1 MSMKLEEFARE
12 SRATHKGDKSGV
24 PIVGLEHLIPQE
36 IKFSG
41 YDVDTE
47 NTFTKTFKKG
57 QILFGRRRAYLKKA
71 AIADFDGICS
81 GDITVIEAI
90 PGKVDPLL
98 LPFIIQND
106 KFFDYAVSR
115 SAGGLSPRV
124 KWEHLKDYEFDLPPI
139 EEQRILADKLWAA
152 YRLKESYKK
161 LLTATQEMVKSQ
173 FIEMFGTVE
182 NNTHNFPIM
191 TIGEFANCFAGAT
204 PSTSHPEYWENGR
217 IRWMSS
223 GEVHKGHVE
232 DTDSRITE
240 LGYKSAS
247 TRMVPIHSIVIAIAG
262 QGKTRGTVAITE
274 VDLCTNQSLCAI
286 VPDERVNYS
295 YLYHNLQGRYLE
307 LRGLSGDVNGRG
319 GLNLK
324 IIQKIPVILPPI
336 EKQQQFASIAQQAD
350 KSKFGDFKSQF
361 IEMFGNPLSSK
372 QKNELKRLGQCCIIN
387 PRRPNIALCDTDKVS
402 FIPMPAVS
410 EDGYLVDM
418 ADEEYGKVK
427 KGFTYF
433 ENNDVLFA
441 KITPCMEN
449 GKGAIAYGLTNGI
462 GVGSTE
468 FHVLRPINGISSP
481 YWLLTLTRMPIF
493 RERAAKN
500 MSGTGGQKRVSASYL
515 NHFMVG
521 LPAIEEQ
528 RRFEAI
534 YRQADKSKSVIQ
546 KALVYLNDI
555 QSDELRKIA

>member
-173 FIEMFGTVE
+173 FIEMFGDQNTNDKGWSESLVKDE
-182 NNTHNFPIM
+182 FKLSMGKTPARNN
-191 TIGEFANCFAGAT
+191 
-204 PSTSHPEYWENGR
+204 PECWDNGNHKWVS
-217 IRWMSS
+217 ISDMSS
-223 GEVHKGHVE
+223 YARYTG
-232 DTDSRITE
+232 DTSEYITD
-240 LGYKSAS
+240 Y
-247 TRMVPIHSIVIAIAG
+247 AIADSG
-262 QGKTRGTVAITE
+262 IKPVPKGTIIMSFKLSIGRTAITSE
-274 VDLCTNQSLCAI
+274 DIYTNEAI
-286 VPDERVNYS
+286 MAFADFDEKKFNIDFLHFLIANKNWLLGAKQAVKG
-295 YLYHNLQGRYLE
+295 QT
-307 LRGLSGDVNGRG
+307 
-319 GLNLK
+319 LNKESIGNAK
-324 IIQKIPVILPPI
+324 IIIPPI
-336 EKQQQFASIAQQAD
+336 EMQEQFASIYNQAD
-350 KSKFGDFKSQF
+350 KS
-361 IEMFGNPLSSK
+361 
-372 QKNELKRLGQCCIIN
+372 
-387 PRRPNIALCDTDKVS
+387 
-402 FIPMPAVS
+402 
-410 EDGYLVDM
+410 
-418 ADEEYGKVK
+418 
-427 KGFTYF
+427 
-433 ENNDVLFA
+433 
-441 KITPCMEN
+441 
-449 GKGAIAYGLTNGI
+449 
-462 GVGSTE
+462 E
-468 FHVLRPINGISSP
+468 F
-481 YWLLTLTRMPIF
+481 
-493 RERAAKN
+493 
-500 MSGTGGQKRVSASYL
+500 
-515 NHFMVG
+515 
-521 LPAIEEQ
+521 
-528 RRFEAI
+528 
-534 YRQADKSKSVIQ
+534 
-546 KALVYLNDI
+546 
-555 QSDELRKIA
+555 ELRKSIEAIDQVIKSLINN